1 MFSLVEAFRQP
12 REWYPSD
19 EDHVNENVTCIGPD
33 DEDFW
38 RGDYVRISGRLTGQV
53 CPNSFLT
60 ATDGTVK
67 GSTARDIWMGEG
79 NEEGM
84 LVGIPKEIK
93 DNESRVST
101 TPAGVTEYVT
111 HGHKVIVERSAGM
124 GSGFHDSEYE
134 AAGAEMIDSHAGVF
148 ARADMIVKVKEPIA
162 SEYGLMRD
170 GQILYTYLH
179 LAAEEALTHAL
190 IDRNVTAVAYETVEL
205 PNRSLPLLTPMS
217 EVAGRMSI
225 QVGAHYLQKTHG
237 GRGLLLGGVPGVLPA
252 NVVIVG
258 GGVVGT
264 SAAQMA
270 LGLGAN
276 VTILDISVDRLRF
289 LDLVLHGRINTL
301 ASNRQ
306 NLAVSLRDCDLLIGG
321 VLIPGAKAPKLV
333 TAEMVASMPDGA
345 VIVDVAID
353 QGGCIETVKPTTHS
367 DPTFV
372 VDGVV
377 HYCVTNMPGAVP
389 RTSTFALSNVTLPY
403 GVFLAEHGVNAFSL
417 DPALAKGL
425 NVFKGKVTYPAVAD
439 AFGLE
444 HAALETVL

>member
-1 MFSLVEAFRQP
+1 
-12 REWYPSD
+12 
-19 EDHVNENVTCIGPD
+19 
-33 DEDFW
+33 
-38 RGDYVRISGRLTGQV
+38 
-53 CPNSFLT
+53 
-60 ATDGTVK
+60 
-67 GSTARDIWMGEG
+67 
-79 NEEGM
+79 M

-93 DNESRVST
+93 DNENRVST
-101 TPAGVTEYVT
+101 TPAGVSEYVSR
-111 HGHKVIVERSAGM
+111 GHQVVVERSAGI
-124 GSGFHDSEYE
+124 GSGFEDSEYVT
-134 AAGAEMIDSHAGVF
+134 AGATLVEAHEEVF
-148 ARADMIVKVKEPIA
+148 AQADMIVKVKEPIEP
-162 SEYGLMRD
+162 EYELLRE

-190 IDRNVTAVAYETVEL
+190 IDRKVTSVAYETVEL

-217 EVAGRMSI
+217 EVAGRMSV
-225 QVGAHYLQKTHG
+225 QVGATYLQKTNG

-252 NVVIVG
+252 NVVILG

-306 NLAVSLRDCDLLIGG
+306 NIANALLDCDLLIGG

-333 TAEMVASMPDGA
+333 TAEMVASMPNGS

-353 QGGCIETVKPTTHS
+353 QGGCIETVRPTSHS
-367 DPTFV
+367 NPTFV

-403 GVFLAEHGVNAFSL
+403 GVYLAEHGVKAFNM
-417 DPALAKGL
+417 DPVLAKGV
-425 NVFKGKVTYPAVAD
+425 NVYDGKVTYQAVAE
-439 AFGLE
+439 AFDLE
-444 HAALETVL
+444 YTVLETLL